1 MSDDFATEVSPPKV
15 TFDIFVGAGISIAA
29 VVGSFFFFKQAEC
42 FIDHSPQ
49 HSLQFAISTIGF
61 VPWLFILA
69 TLWKVR
75 RRRGDGLL
83 AEAEDLLLVGGVLWM
98 ELAFLGWNA
107 FHMHFGLHGRE
118 MFYVGIFAPVVL
130 SLLAAIHTIIRLCRS
145 SEPLW
150 RAAISGLLT
159 WLAASTP
166 SLVAWS
172 MIWGF
177 LPSMEV
183 MEGWYLSHA
192 IAFALAYAGVWMVNA
207 ARVPARSTQDQP
219 SADAGTWRELP
230 FDKSIRK
237 YATIAG
243 ALCLCNLIYPAFS
256 VDGNLPGFVY
266 AVWLD
271 WLGLLVPW
279 IYWAWLVDRF
289 RREMCIVEGE
299 PYSRVVRRDWLA
311 LMLFLAVAGGW
322 LSPAVAAYIPLHMIL
337 PLLLAVGVMF
347 GLSSY
352 LATNTA
358 SGKWLRPASIM
369 AAGMVLPGVAP
380 CLVTFASGYAVVFK
394 YPVWMSVPLAAGN
407 ALVFFGLFKLRET
420 LRLYSKC
427 ADSPP
432 QPQMIADLEASPS
445 ATISVE
451 EPIKSQSSVELS

>member
-107 FHMHFGLHGRE
+107 FHVHFGLHGRE

-130 SLLAAIHTIIRLCRS
+130 SLPAAIHTIIRLCRS
-145 SEPLW
+145 SESLW
-150 RAAISGLLT
+150 RSAISGVHI

-172 MIWGF
+172 MICGF

-192 IAFALAYAGVWMVNA
+192 AAFALAYAGVWMVNA
-207 ARVPARSTQDQP
+207 APVPARSLDEQL
-219 SADAGTWRELP
+219 SADAGTWRKLP
-230 FDKSIRK
+230 CDKSIRK

-243 ALCLCNLIYPAFS
+243 ALCLCNLIYPAFC
-256 VDGNLPGFVY
+256 VDGYLPGFVY
-266 AVWLD
+266 AAWLD

-279 IYWAWLVDRF
+279 IYWAWLADRL

-299 PYSRVVRRDWLA
+299 PYGRVVRRGWLA
-311 LMLFLAVAGGW
+311 LMLLFLVAGGW
-322 LSPAVAAYIPLHMIL
+322 LSPAVASYIPLQMIL
-337 PLLLAVGVMF
+337 PLLFAVSVMF

-352 LATNTA
+352 LAASCA
-358 SGKWLRPASIM
+358 SGKWLRPASMM

-380 CLVTFASGYAVVFK
+380 WLVTFASGYAIVFK
-394 YPVWMSVPLAAGN
+394 NPVWMSVPLAAGN
-407 ALVFFGLFKLRET
+407 ALVFFGLFNLRET
-420 LRLYSKC
+420 LRLYSKS
-427 ADSPP
+427 AETPP

-445 ATISVE
+445 ATLSVE
-451 EPIKSQSSVELS
+451 EPIQSQNSVELS